1 MSVVRQIPLAL
12 SAVSIDAP
20 DAKESESSG
29 ESGTV
34 NQEPGAADMYSKPLE
49 YRKIASMW
57 SAIWRFIQLSGYG
70 TVAIVVTIQFA
81 QTYALYYT
89 ESLRTKLMTDSE
101 SATMAQSLK
110 HYLAVNAL
118 VTIGRHQIN
127 LFETWIRETVWTA
140 TLMAKMRKQVVDL
153 ILSMRLHILESL
165 PSSAMSD
172 LFYLNR
178 WELAVNIP
186 H

>member
-1 MSVVRQIPLAL
+1 
-12 SAVSIDAP
+12 
-20 DAKESESSG
+20 
-29 ESGTV
+29 
-34 NQEPGAADMYSKPLE
+34 
-49 YRKIASMW
+49 MW

-70 TVAIVVTIQFA
+70 TVAIVVAIQFA

-165 PSSAMSD
+165 PSSAMTG
-172 LFYLNR
+172 LFYPSR
-178 WELAVNIP
+178 HP
-186 H
+186 PPKSSSRRQG